1 MSAEGC
7 RLTVAGWAW
16 RLTGAGP
23 MVVTA
28 GGERTIPGRLSA
40 TLTAVLA
47 PFVTIPFVTMRPPR
61 GWKLAT
67 AQLVIWSPGL
77 GERLQCRADEITWL
91 DRRLLSAGSDD
102 TLHRSPRCAGVRY
115 LDHGWELF
123 SRDMSHEVYVRP
135 QAGGGMPGYAQVR
148 ATATHVLPV
157 ARQGFE
163 PYPLRLE
170 NGSWLVSV
178 GRWVLALHVE
188 GADDRGGSPVAADS
202 FERKSMARLAIA
214 YYYQEFILGAVGPVM
229 MPITEVAAALDL
241 AGEAAVSEYKKELQ
255 RLIWNEQGHQR
266 DLAEFLIANGLV
278 GTADVEL
285 AGRIA
290 AANLRSGKTSSARA
304 RLSYRQKKDLGPE
317 SARPHSLP
325 RPQRGSSLSNTM
337 T

>member
-1 MSAEGC
+1 
-7 RLTVAGWAW
+7 
-16 RLTGAGP
+16 
-23 MVVTA
+23 
-28 GGERTIPGRLSA
+28 
-40 TLTAVLA
+40 
-47 PFVTIPFVTMRPPR
+47 
-61 GWKLAT
+61 LAT
-67 AQLVIWSPGL
+67 AQLVIWSPKL
-77 GERLQCRADEITWL
+77 GERLQCRPDEITWL
-91 DRRLLSAGSDD
+91 DRRVLSAGSDD

-135 QAGGGMPGYAQVR
+135 QASGGMPSYEQVR

-157 ARQGFE
+157 ARDRFE
-163 PYPLRLE
+163 PYPLRLA

-188 GADDRGGSPVAADS
+188 GARERIGSPAAADS
-202 FERKSMARLAIA
+202 GTATHEYRTPAGGATARGRRSQPLPGAARGVRAYFERKTMARLAIA

-278 GTADVEL
+278 STADVEL
-285 AGRIA
+285 AGRLA
-290 AANLRSGKTSSARA
+290 AANLRSGKTSTARA
-304 RLSYRQKKDLGPE
+304 RLRYRQKKGTDPKP
-317 SARPHSLP
+317 ARPHSLP
-325 RPQRGSSLSNTM
+325 HPQQSSSLSNTM

>member
-1 MSAEGC
+1 M
-7 RLTVAGWAW
+7 
-16 RLTGAGP
+16 
-23 MVVTA
+23 
-28 GGERTIPGRLSA
+28 
-40 TLTAVLA
+40 
-47 PFVTIPFVTMRPPR
+47 
-61 GWKLAT
+61 AT

-123 SRDMSHEVYVRP
+123 NRDMSHEVYVRP

-202 FERKSMARLAIA
+202 GTATHEYRTQAGAAARGRRAEPLPGAARRVRAYFERKSMARLAIA